1 MLIIHTQDI
10 VEFRFNFQSKNLSE
24 REKKGWSSADFVD
37 DDDQTSK
44 RGKVGGATSI
54 TNQQK
59 SSMTNETT
67 LGKLKR
73 VLFSH
78 IFRISQMSIG
88 IKKIKLWY
96 DYFK

>member
-1 MLIIHTQDI
+1 M
-10 VEFRFNFQSKNLSE
+10 
-24 REKKGWSSADFVD
+24 
-37 DDDQTSK
+37 
-44 RGKVGGATSI
+44 GGATSI

-88 IKKIKLWY
+88 IKKIKL
-96 DYFK
+96 